1 MTLQANSNGV
11 VTGKFTVPAN
21 VPAGTK
27 RVTFTGDGGSHGDA
41 VFIGQGTQ
49 VVNVNQIITTITN
62 NMVAVVTRV
71 DPIAQTFTLDVNQQ
85 LTGVDLWFT
94 AKGTS
99 SVEVRIQ
106 ETSVGFPTQVVLA
119 RSRLPASSINVSGA
133 TTRFNFAAPVSLQGG
148 TEYAIVVLCNDA
160 VTACSIAE
168 LGKWDTN
175 SGKWVTSQPYQV
187 GVLLSSSN
195 ASTWS
200 ASQDKDLAFRLIR
213 TGYSVN
219 STAVNLGSVAVTNAT
234 DLMVRATVGNPSGN
248 TNCDFTLTFPDGSTM
263 TVSAEQPIRLNSPIT
278 GNVTVTAN
286 LRGNATESPVL
297 YSDVALLHGTGESN
311 ANYVTRAVPAGT
323 NVVVTVVVDAY
334 LPGSSSLAVEIKGV
348 DSADNWASISSTNV
362 VQLGDGWVELTF
374 KSSSITE
381 SMVHAQLLLS
391 GNSQYRPQVKNL
403 RMMVA

>member
-11 VTGKFTVPAN
+11 VTGKFTIPAN

-27 RVTFTGDGGSHGDA
+27 RVTFSGNGGSHGDA

-49 VVNVNQIITTITN
+49 VVNVNQVITTITN
-62 NMVAVVTRV
+62 NLAPARV
-71 DPIAQTFTLDVNQQ
+71 DPIAQTFTLDANQQ

-119 RSRLPASSINVSGA
+119 RSRLAASAINVSGS
-133 TTRFNFAAPVSLQGG
+133 TTRFNFAAPVALQGG
-148 TEYAIVVLCNDA
+148 TEYAIIVLCNDA

-175 SGKWVTSQPYQV
+175 SSKWVTSQPYQV

-213 TGYSVN
+213 SGYSAN
-219 STAVNLGSVAVTNAT
+219 SAVVNLGSVAVANAT
-234 DLMVRATVGNPSGN
+234 DFMVRATIGNPSSH
-248 TNCDFTLTFPDGSTM
+248 TNCDFTLTFPDNSTM
-263 TVSAEQPIRLNSPIT
+263 TVSAEQPVRISSPIT
-278 GNVTVTAN
+278 GNISVSAN
-286 LRGNATESPVL
+286 LRGNGSESPVL
-297 YSDVALLHGTGESN
+297 YSDVALLHGAVESS

-334 LPGSSSLAVEIKGV
+334 LPGSSSLGVQIKGI
-348 DSADNWASISSTNV
+348 DASDNWASISSTNV
-362 VQLGDGWVELTF
+362 IQLGDGWVELTF

-391 GNSQYRPQVKNL
+391 GNSQYCPKVKNL